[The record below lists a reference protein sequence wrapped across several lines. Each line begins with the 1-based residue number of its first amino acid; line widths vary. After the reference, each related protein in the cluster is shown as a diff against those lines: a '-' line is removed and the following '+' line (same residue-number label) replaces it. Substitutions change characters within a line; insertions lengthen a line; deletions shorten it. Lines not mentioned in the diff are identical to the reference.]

1 MKCIG
6 GKAVRISSVWFLDF
20 TKIRLEFINV
30 RAADVSKKKKK
41 KTLEKLSAN
50 SIAMAYVK
58 HHGT

>member
-30 RAADVSKKKKK
+30 RAAEVSKK
-41 KTLEKLSAN
+41 TWEKLSTN

-58 HHGT
+58 HYGA